1 MTKKKAEADKL
12 TRGAKTK
19 YLPEFCEQL
28 EQHMA
33 DGYSFESFGGKV
45 RVSASTLYLWAEENP
60 EFSEAKSSGNTQRL
74 MKHEEMLQDIASG
87 RIQGN
92 ASAMIFKMKN
102 LGSGLGWR
110 DQPKE
115 DLQQNKGIQITFGKA
130 KDVTLSE
137 VMGE

>member
-1 MTKKKAEADKL
+1 MTKKQIVEKPKM
-12 TRGAKTK
+12 GAPTK
-19 YLPEFCEQL
+19 YKPEYCAQL

-33 DGYSFESFGGKV
+33 DGYSFESFAGKTGTNV
-45 RVSASTLYLWAEENP
+45 DTLYNWEKSNKD
-60 EFSEAKSSGNTQRL
+60 FSEAKRNGNANRL
-74 MKHEEMLQDIASG
+74 LKHEEMLQDIASG

-130 KDVTLSE
+130 KDVTLAE

>member
-1 MTKKKAEADKL
+1 MTKKQIVEKPKM
-12 TRGAKTK
+12 GAPTK
-19 YLPEFCEQL
+19 YKPEYCAQL

-33 DGYSFESFGGKV
+33 DGYSFESFGGRI
-45 RVSASTLYLWAEENP
+45 RVSASTLYLWAEENKD
-60 EFSEAKSSGNTQRL
+60 FSEAKSIGNIQRL

-130 KDVTLSE
+130 KDVTLAE